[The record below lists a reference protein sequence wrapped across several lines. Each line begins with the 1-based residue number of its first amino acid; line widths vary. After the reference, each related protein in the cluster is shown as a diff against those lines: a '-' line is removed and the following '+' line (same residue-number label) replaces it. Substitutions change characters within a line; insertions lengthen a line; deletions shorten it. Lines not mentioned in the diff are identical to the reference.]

1 MNLIDVLIILL
12 VIGALFRGEKL
23 GFVRQLFSTIG
34 FFSGLLM
41 GALLEPHIIGLVHT
55 SLSRSILT
63 LGVTLGLALVM
74 LSVGEYIGVV
84 MKQKIQFRHE
94 LNHVDNS
101 FGAGISGVSVLVLV
115 WLSAAILVT
124 LPYQNVQ
131 SSIRGSKIISLLDQD
146 LPPAPNIIADIGHLI
161 APNGF
166 PKVFIGTEPAPT
178 TATPPTPAALAA
190 AVNLDR
196 PSVVKLEGQ
205 GCGGIV
211 EGSGFVVGSNLVVTD
226 AHVIAGI
233 YQPYVIDSNGTH
245 TATPIWF
252 DPNLDLAVL
261 RVANLAGSPLTFD
274 PDTVGHGTQGGV
286 LGYPG
291 GGTFTAD
298 TAAVLDEFTA
308 VGRNIYDQGS
318 TQRDVY
324 SVAADV
330 IPGNSGGPLVNLNG
344 EVIGV
349 VFAASTEYNNVG
361 YALSVPQVIHEVNEA
376 RASNHTVSTGG
387 CAQE

>member
-12 VIGALFRGEKL
+12 IIGALIRGQEL
-23 GFVRQLFSTIG
+23 GFVRQLFSTVG
-34 FFSGLLM
+34 FFSGLLI
-41 GALLEPHIIGLVHT
+41 GALLEPHLVGLVH
-55 SLSRSILT
+55 SPLSRLILT
-63 LGVTLGLALVM
+63 LAVTLGLALIM
-74 LSVGEYIGVV
+74 LSVGEFIGMQV
-84 MKQKIQFRHE
+84 KQKLQFRHE

-101 FGAGISGVSVLVLV
+101 FGAGLAGISLLVLV

-124 LPYQNVQ
+124 LPYQNIQ
-131 SSIRGSKIISLLDQD
+131 SSIRDSKIISLLDRD

-166 PKVFIGTEPAPT
+166 PQVFIGVEPSPS

-190 AVNLDR
+190 AVNRDR
-196 PSVVKLEGQ
+196 ASVVKVEGQ

-233 YQPYVIDSNGTH
+233 FQPYVIDANGTH
-245 TATPIWF
+245 KATPIWF

-261 RVANLAGSPLTFD
+261 RIANLAGGALSFD
-274 PDTVGHGTQGGV
+274 VNAVSHGTQGGV

-291 GGTFTAD
+291 GGSFTAD

-308 VGRNIYDQGS
+308 IGRNIYAQGS

-324 SVAADV
+324 SIAANV

-344 EVIGV
+344 NVIGV
-349 VFAASTEYNNVG
+349 VFAASTEYNGVG
-361 YALSVPQVIHEVNEA
+361 YALSVPQVVHEVNQA
-376 RASNHTVSTGG
+376 RALNHTVSTGS